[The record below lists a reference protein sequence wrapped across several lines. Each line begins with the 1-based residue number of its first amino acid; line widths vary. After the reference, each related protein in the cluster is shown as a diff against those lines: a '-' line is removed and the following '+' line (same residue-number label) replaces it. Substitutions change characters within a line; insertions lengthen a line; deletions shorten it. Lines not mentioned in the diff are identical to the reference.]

1 MTQRSFKNRPW
12 NVAAPKHA
20 DVQALQAAAGIGR
33 LEAFVLAG
41 RGVTPSSVGNF
52 LDPKLKTEMPNP
64 TFFLGMEDTA
74 ERLAR
79 AILGEEHIAIWSD
92 YDVDGATSAAI
103 LGRFLRGN
111 GVEQFTLNIPDR
123 IAEGYGPNV
132 DGMQRLAAEG
142 VQLVCVLDSG
152 TTAFESLAAAKA
164 AGLEVLVVDHH
175 MAEETLPDVVAVVN
189 PNRRDQETGFG
200 HVCAAGMTFLLC
212 VETNRRLRLL
222 GQPGMDL
229 MPLVGLVALGT
240 VCDVVPLKTLNRAF
254 VTRGLPILSQ
264 RGFAGVKA
272 LADAAGV
279 EGDIDVGVCG
289 FGLGPRINAGGRIG
303 DSSLGV
309 RLLLTDDEEEAKTIA
324 ATLDRLN
331 KERQDMEK
339 LASSQ
344 AIASLQGRFIPGETR
359 ALAVAVVE
367 AHEGVVGISAAR
379 VKESYDA
386 PAFVLAPTHDGV
398 LKGSGRSVKGF
409 DLGAAVV
416 AARQE
421 GLLVKG
427 GGHAM
432 AAGITIDPKN
442 LDAFIA
448 FVDAAIKVSDYGRDG
463 VALDVDAEISARDLS
478 VDWVEQ
484 MESLGPFG
492 MGNPTPRFLLKD
504 VRVVDRRILK
514 EKHVKLRV
522 QDASGN
528 GKRFDAPLWNA
539 VGTPLDDMFTLA
551 GERTLDLVCAIEINE
566 WNGSQSIQLKL
577 EDARLVE
584 AMEPMVEHVPF

>member
-12 NVAAPKHA
+12 NVAAPQHA
-20 DVQALQAAAGIGR
+20 DVQALQNAAGIGR

-41 RGVTPSSVGNF
+41 RGITPSTIGNF
-52 LDPKLKTEMPNP
+52 MDPRLKTEMPDP
-64 TFFLGMEDTA
+64 TFFLGMSTTA
-74 ERLAR
+74 DRLVQ
-79 AILGEEHIAIWSD
+79 AILSDERIAIWSD
-92 YDVDGATSAAI
+92 YDVDGATSAAV
-103 LGRFLRGN
+103 LGRFLRAN
-111 GVEQFTLNIPDR
+111 GVEHFDLYIPDR
-123 IAEGYGPNV
+123 IHEGYGPNAT
-132 DGMQRLAAEG
+132 GMAELAAKG
-142 VQLVCVLDSG
+142 VTLVCVLDSG
-152 TTAFESLAAAKA
+152 TTAFDALASAKA
-164 AGLEVLVVDHH
+164 AGLDVLVVDHH
-175 MAEETLPDVVAVVN
+175 MAEDTLPEAVAVVN
-189 PNRRDQETGFG
+189 PNRRDQPAGFN
-200 HVCAAGMTFLLC
+200 HVCAAGMAFLLC

-254 VTRGLPILSQ
+254 VARGLPILSQ
-264 RGFAGVKA
+264 RGFVGVKA
-272 LADAAGV
+272 LAEAAGV

-303 DSSLGV
+303 DSTLGA
-309 RLLLTDDEEEAKTIA
+309 RLLLTDDENEARSIA
-324 ATLDRLN
+324 AVLDRLN
-331 KERQDMEK
+331 KERQDLEK
-339 LASSQ
+339 LATGA
-344 AIASLQGRFIPGETR
+344 AIASLEKRFVAGETR
-359 ALAVAVVE
+359 ALALAVVE

-379 VKESYDA
+379 VKESFDA
-386 PAFVLAPTHDGV
+386 PAFVLAPSENGL

-416 AARQE
+416 AARQA

-432 AAGITIDPKN
+432 AAGITIEPAQ

-448 FVDAAIKVSDYGRDG
+448 FVDAAIAVSDYGRDG
-463 VALDVDAEISARDLS
+463 VALDVDAEVHARDLS
-478 VDWVEQ
+478 VEWVEQ
-484 MESLGPFG
+484 LAALGPFG
-492 MGNPTPRFLLKD
+492 MGNPTPRFLLKN

-514 EKHVKLRV
+514 EKHLKLRV

-539 VGTPLDDMFTLA
+539 VGTPLEMCFTLA
-551 GERTLDLVCAIEINE
+551 GERALDLVCAIEINE

-584 AMEPMVEHVPF
+584 AMEPAAEDVPF